1 MSNVD
6 GSNEERFTSNK
17 RLNFPTSWSPDG
29 KQLLIT
35 AGSQS
40 GYVEVWLIPIN
51 GDRKPQTLLQGTFN
65 VGGGRFSPDGKWI
78 AYVSDESGRNEVYV
92 RSYPEAGTRIQISAE
107 GGSQPVWSRNGRE
120 LFFRNGDQTMVV
132 AVGLTPSLVVGKPEA
147 LFTRPQLDDSS
158 GPAYGMV
165 ADYDV
170 SADGKR
176 FIMRKHNSDTAQ
188 IPVARIILNWFDEL
202 KRVTTSRES
211 R

>member
-1 MSNVD
+1 
-6 GSNEERFTSNK
+6 
-17 RLNFPTSWSPDG
+17 
-29 KQLLIT
+29 
-35 AGSQS
+35 
-40 GYVEVWLIPIN
+40 
-51 GDRKPQTLLQGTFN
+51 
-65 VGGGRFSPDGKWI
+65 
-78 AYVSDESGRNEVYV
+78 
-92 RSYPEAGTRIQISAE
+92 
-107 GGSQPVWSRNGRE
+107 
-120 LFFRNGDQTMVV
+120 MVV